1 MKRLLSLITL
11 VLSTLSVYSQ
21 SVEGNRT
28 MDSTLNSNADKNR
41 LVFNPKAK
49 TVQNFIT
56 EITIDNFRT
65 TDYKITQLSIIDN
78 FPINWI
84 KEEDIDNLIILLN
97 SEIECKNL
105 KNPLSSHM
113 WKETTKLGDYAYW
126 LIDSYKNKQ
135 KLNIGLNFIPPM
147 KSDKE
152 KQELKNWWFNYKE
165 KLK

>member
-1 MKRLLSLITL
+1 
-11 VLSTLSVYSQ
+11 
-21 SVEGNRT
+21 
-28 MDSTLNSNADKNR
+28 
-41 LVFNPKAK
+41 
-49 TVQNFIT
+49 
-56 EITIDNFRT
+56 
-65 TDYKITQLSIIDN
+65 
-78 FPINWI
+78 
-84 KEEDIDNLIILLN
+84 
-97 SEIECKNL
+97 
-105 KNPLSSHM
+105 M